1 MTLENNLNYAMQ
13 VLSLSLSL
21 SRSRSRSRLQVGVC
35 TQNERYEEAN
45 HIKQEIVLQLQPSQ
59 RAQREI
65 ERLQVFVCKAHGECV
80 CVCARTHMHACA
92 RARTHTYKCACIC
105 ACTNARELPSRQTRA
120 LTSPACHGNRLWTW
134 NDN

>member
-80 CVCARTHMHACA
+80 CVRAHTHACMFA
-92 RARTHTYKCACIC
+92 CAHAHIQMCMYMCMHKC
-105 ACTNARELPSRQTRA
+105 P
-120 LTSPACHGNRLWTW
+120 
-134 NDN
+134 